1 MFSGSQRICV
11 HHLLLK
17 TLLMTLNSN
26 FLAGSAS
33 KLDNLGLSQIFIK
46 NFLESSKI
54 EQNSFKRLILFM
66 KGAGA

>member
-11 HHLLLK
+11 HHLLLR
-17 TLLMTLNSN
+17 TLVMILNGS

-33 KLDNLGLSQIFIK
+33 RLGNLGLSQIFIK

-54 EQNSFKRLILFM
+54 EQNSFKRLS
-66 KGAGA
+66 